1 MNIAIAVL
9 AMAALPL
16 CASLS
21 AIPAA
26 GRGVLV
32 RLSGHTFAANLNWG
46 NADDVTAL
54 GTVMQV
60 LSGVV
65 NVDLPG
71 DIRDNVYNLTHWNQ
85 VSTSQK
91 IIDAVG
97 LIPIIGALKYAD
109 EAGDVLKG
117 GSKAADAVRSSAKN
131 PAEIV
136 QPTARVLQT
145 GGHTLSS
152 STVKQ
157 LGLSKDQAKGALETL
172 KKENIIPNSAHGKI
186 MDNGDYVIDGQ
197 IVDNL
202 KNYIK

>member
-1 MNIAIAVL
+1 M
-9 AMAALPL
+9 
-16 CASLS
+16 
-21 AIPAA
+21 
-26 GRGVLV
+26 LV